1 MVAGNNKEILN
12 KATKSY
18 LGCNILPCGAK
29 KKRKLKIPS
38 SKVNSMIE
46 EKILEDED
54 VPPLPPPLSLPCL
67 TAASSSLTDGGQPS
81 TSMASESSRS
91 TSMTSVSSSSSVM
104 TGEGKPNTG
113 GRSCSI
119 VTTNGRQP
127 DTLIIKSNA
136 LITGSVRS

>member
-1 MVAGNNKEILN
+1 M
-12 KATKSY
+12 KSY
-18 LGCNILPCGAK
+18 LGHDIPPCGTK
-29 KKRKLKIPS
+29 KKRKLKTPS
-38 SKVNSMIE
+38 SRVNSMIE

-67 TAASSSLTDGGQPS
+67 TAASSLTDGGQPS